1 MADRSEPD
9 NTGGSRTLAGAGWDI
24 WRAVVGLAYVSA
36 AVFNAV
42 YTLPRSDELDE
53 YAEGAWFGF
62 LEDFMW
68 NVFMPHGEV
77 FMTLVI
83 VFEVA
88 VGLLIMYRDGFV
100 DAGVIASV
108 GWVLV
113 VLPFLAWPYLVTNLA
128 LAALQGVL
136 LVRRYDMT
144 IWQRVTMRAST
155 SGRSG

>member
-1 MADRSEPD
+1 MAHRAEPE
-9 NTGGSRTLAGAGWDI
+9 NMPGSRPLAGAGWDF
-24 WRAVVGLAYVSA
+24 WRAVVGLAYVAA

-42 YTLPRSDELDE
+42 YTLPRSDELDD
-53 YAEGAWFGF
+53 YADGAWFGF

-68 NVFMPHGEV
+68 NVFMPNGEV

-83 VFEVA
+83 GFEIT
-88 VGLLIMYRDGFV
+88 VGLLILYRDRFV

-113 VLPFLAWPYLVTNLA
+113 VLTFLAWPYLVTNLA
-128 LAALQGVL
+128 LAVLQGVL
-136 LVRRYDMT
+136 LMRRYELT

-155 SGRSG
+155 NGRSG